1 MGEQPRKIL
10 IRKEIISMKNH
21 SVKAAEF
28 SALLLGAVLITGAFA
43 SGCSGN
49 DTASGIP
56 DVQVQDQDSDQ
67 NQDQNQDQE
76 ESGDGEELK
85 NGTASELG
93 SLKTFS
99 AGTLAGETFTE
110 EDIQEKDVTVINFW
124 SLLCGPC
131 IAEMPDLAAFAGALP
146 DNVQV
151 VTVCLDGAAA
161 KAEAGQLLETAGF
174 EGVTLLSGDGDLLDL
189 CWNIQYT
196 PTTVLADSEGN
207 LVGDAII
214 GGQKDL
220 SETLLTAVNE
230 ALKAAGKEE
239 ISLEE

>member
-67 NQDQNQDQE
+67 NQEQNQDQE

-110 EDIQEKDVTVINFW
+110 EDIQEKDVTVINFCCAARA
-124 SLLCGPC
+124 SLKCRISRLLPERFRTMYRLLRSVWTERRPKRKLDSSWKRPVLRASPC
-131 IAEMPDLAAFAGALP
+131 
-146 DNVQV
+146 
-151 VTVCLDGAAA
+151 
-161 KAEAGQLLETAGF
+161 
-174 EGVTLLSGDGDLLDL
+174 
-189 CWNIQYT
+189 
-196 PTTVLADSEGN
+196 
-207 LVGDAII
+207 
-214 GGQKDL
+214 
-220 SETLLTAVNE
+220 
-230 ALKAAGKEE
+230 
-239 ISLEE
+239 